1 MSHSEHYTDTGP
13 TTAFYQGVESGEQKE
28 RERIIRLLRAR
39 VTKHHP
45 ILTMDIDDLGVLIS
59 ARTHETQATA
69 VVADLEKSDLG
80 TNTRKGEQR

>member
-28 RERIIRLLRAR
+28 RERIINLLRAR

-45 ILTMDIDDLGVLIS
+45 ILTMDIDDLEALIFAGS
-59 ARTHETQATA
+59 HEVQSIPMF
-69 VVADLEKSDLG
+69 ADAEKLDSR
-80 TNTRKGEQR
+80 TNTRKGEQK